1 MFFSVTLI
9 CEFKKLK
16 CPREAGLR
24 NPVHINSRF
33 FGSINHMKT
42 VTKLVVF
49 GLYYRKNKFYNSK
62 VLFYITN
69 TICLSF
75 FCIERNYIL
84 LCKQQRLPPTFKRT
98 FSFSDI
104 HKCIL
109 KMGHCYNL
117 STNFFSEN
125 VIFFIIIV
133 YDIDIHR
140 RKSRF

>member
-1 MFFSVTLI
+1 MLRYKIIRGGGGCKEKKLYCWGEVFVFSVTLI
-9 CEFKKLK
+9 CQSKKLK
-16 CPREAGLR
+16 FPREAGRR

-49 GLYYRKNKFYNSK
+49 GLYYRKNKLYNSK
-62 VLFYITN
+62 VLFHITN

-98 FSFSDI
+98 F
-104 HKCIL
+104 
-109 KMGHCYNL
+109 
-117 STNFFSEN
+117 FFQ
-125 VIFFIIIV
+125 IFISV
-133 YDIDIHR
+133 
-140 RKSRF
+140 S